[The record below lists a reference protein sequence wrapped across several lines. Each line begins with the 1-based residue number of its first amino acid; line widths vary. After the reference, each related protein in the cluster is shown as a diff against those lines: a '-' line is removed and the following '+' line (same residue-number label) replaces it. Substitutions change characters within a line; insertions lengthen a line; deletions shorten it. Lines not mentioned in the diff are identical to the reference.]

1 MGRKGGHRQHE
12 IEQLEKLRVVGV
24 GCVYCCLEPSTT
36 PHKLSFLTPS
46 TRAPFVSRFGG
57 NCDDLPF
64 WSIGIPTR
72 GLGGATSRQTP
83 ADKQAHV
90 TVVGSIVCE

>member
-46 TRAPFVSRFGG
+46 TRAPFVSH
-57 NCDDLPF
+57 
-64 WSIGIPTR
+64 
-72 GLGGATSRQTP
+72 Q
-83 ADKQAHV
+83 
-90 TVVGSIVCE
+90 VVSDRKTHASVSGVFAFQKAM